1 MPTPV
6 KYDNEVIKEDDNF
19 TYFIN
24 NLNSILNKT
33 GEEIAVFLYENLK
46 ITMATSVDS
55 KKIDEDLEKEILDN
69 VRKNLKLSGLT
80 IN

>member
-1 MPTPV
+1 
-6 KYDNEVIKEDDNF
+6 
-19 TYFIN
+19 
-24 NLNSILNKT
+24 
-33 GEEIAVFLYENLK
+33 
-46 ITMATSVDS
+46 MATSIDS